1 MKRPWDAIAWWEIRR
16 VPFNLLVL
24 VVGVLSGISLELI
37 GSRFVNPGE
46 DVVEPFGIVFWAIA
60 YAVSANIC
68 YSLGWITE
76 LLWSWGDTTRTEA
89 LRPKIFRWGMIFSAA
104 VTLLPGVLIL
114 LAWALSGFK

>member
-24 VVGVLSGISLELI
+24 VAGVLSGITLELI

-46 DVVEPFGIVFWAIA
+46 DVVEPFGIVFWAVA
-60 YAVSANIC
+60 YAISANIC

-89 LRPKIFRWGMIFSAA
+89 LRPKIFRWGMIISAA